1 MNASY
6 LPVLGQPLTKDRR
19 VQAKTEEGEPAPKKK
34 RGRPPKNKTED
45 AEEGGDEGAEPE
57 KKKRG
62 RPPKS
67 ASSAT

>member
-1 MNASY
+1 M
-6 LPVLGQPLTKDRR
+6 
-19 VQAKTEEGEPAPKKK
+19 QAKTEEGEPAPKKK
-34 RGRPPKNKTED
+34 RGRPPKSKAED
-45 AEEGGDEGAEPE
+45 AEEGAEEVAEPE

>member
-1 MNASY
+1 M
-6 LPVLGQPLTKDRR
+6 L
-19 VQAKTEEGEPAPKKK
+19 QAKTEDGEPATKKK